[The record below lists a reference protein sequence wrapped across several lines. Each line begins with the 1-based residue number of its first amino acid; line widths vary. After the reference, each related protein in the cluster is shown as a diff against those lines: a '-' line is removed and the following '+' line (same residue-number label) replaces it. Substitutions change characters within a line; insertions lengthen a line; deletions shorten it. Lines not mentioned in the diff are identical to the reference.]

1 MRVDLGDRYELDDDP
16 DRIDL
21 DVVHAYLSGES
32 YWALGRARAVTEA
45 LVTDAARVVGL
56 YHEGRLVGFSR
67 TVSDG
72 HVHSYLADVF
82 VLEPHRGRG
91 LGARLV
97 RFTVEEGPH
106 AATRWVLHT
115 ADAQSLYERVGF
127 GPPGE
132 RIMERVAERPGA

>member
-1 MRVDLGDRYELDDDP
+1 MRADLGDGYELDDDP

-32 YWALGRARAVTEA
+32 YWARGRERTVTEA
-45 LVTDAARVVGL
+45 LVTGAARVVGL
-56 YHEGRLVGFSR
+56 YHEGSLVGFSR

-72 HVHSYLADVF
+72 HTHSYLADLF
-82 VLEPHRGRG
+82 VLEPHRGQG
-91 LGARLV
+91 LGLRLV

-106 AATRWVLHT
+106 TATRWVLHT
-115 ADAQSLYERVGF
+115 ADAPGLYEKVGF

-132 RIMERVAERPGA
+132 RLMERPGARRR